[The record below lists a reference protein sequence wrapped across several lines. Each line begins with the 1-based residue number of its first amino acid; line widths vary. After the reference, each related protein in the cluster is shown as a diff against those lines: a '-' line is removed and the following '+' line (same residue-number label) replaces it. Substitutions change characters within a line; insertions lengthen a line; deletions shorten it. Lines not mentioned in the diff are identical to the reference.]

1 MELTAPSGRCR
12 TIYKINVLIFLFK
25 QKILVKIGMRL
36 SNFLIFVL
44 GAVFCFPNALARNR
58 RQSMQQVHE
67 SLTNELE
74 NEISLF
80 HFPRLQPEFK
90 RQLDKKS
97 VYNRQQQGFNTAAY
111 EPILK
116 NKIPKTNDFF
126 NLYQQMYLREW

>member
-1 MELTAPSGRCR
+1 
-12 TIYKINVLIFLFK
+12 
-25 QKILVKIGMRL
+25 
-36 SNFLIFVL
+36 
-44 GAVFCFPNALARNR
+44 
-58 RQSMQQVHE
+58 MQQVHE